1 MKKTE
6 IFAAL
11 EQIAQHRIL
20 ILDGAMGT
28 MIQKKRLSEADFRGK
43 LFTDHPVALK
53 GNNDVLCLTQ
63 PELILDIHR
72 AYLAAGADI
81 IETNT
86 FNSTAVSQ
94 ADYRLEAWAE
104 RIAEAGARLAR
115 QACDEVMTREP
126 GRRCFA
132 AGSIGPTAVSLS
144 IAPDAQDPSK
154 RALTFDQLA
163 AAYETCVQGLVN
175 GGVDIL
181 LIETVYDTLNAKA
194 AVWAINQVFSTL
206 GHKLPL
212 MISGTIA
219 DASGRILSGQTAR
232 AFLHSIRHVKPFSVG
247 FNCSMGAESLL
258 PFVDEIAVEADC
270 AISLHPNA
278 GMPNEL
284 GEYDDSPHN
293 MAQVLA
299 EFARSSERPGKH
311 GANIIG
317 GCCGTTPEHIRAIAE
332 AVRGIKPRRFSRHH
346 GSSDDSAKSS
356 HLQFDLEHKPVQVL
370 AGLEPLEISAE
381 TLFVNIGERTNV
393 AGSRAFARVIREGK
407 LDEALA
413 VARSQIE
420 AGAQII
426 DVNLDDP
433 LIDAVDMMGK
443 FLNLIAAEPDIA
455 RVPMMIDS
463 SRWDVLLEGLKHL
476 QGKGIINSI
485 SLKDGETAFLERA
498 GIARALGAAVLVMA
512 MDERGQAE
520 TFERKIEVCKR
531 SYRLLVEKAGLPP
544 QDIILDPNIFAI
556 GTGIEEH
563 RSHAVDYIKAVA
575 WIKANL
581 PGALVSGGVSN
592 LSFAFRGN
600 EGLRAAMHAVFLYHA
615 RTAGMDMGIVNPAQ
629 LVVYEE
635 IPANLRER
643 LEDLVLNRR
652 PDATERL
659 IEVAS
664 LYSGIESGGAET
676 DQTLL
681 SAEERVIHALVS
693 GTFKTLTEDI
703 EALRTHYPRALSVI
717 EGPLMKGMNTVGML
731 FGQGKMFLPQVVKS
745 ARIMKEAV
753 RVLEPYIE
761 AEKKSTEKAGGRG
774 RILLATVKG
783 DVHDIGKNIVSLILS
798 CNGYEVIDLGVM
810 VSSEHIVQSALAHNA
825 DAVGL
830 SGLISPSL
838 EEMARVAELMELHK
852 MKIPLLIGGA
862 TTNPLHTALKIAPLY
877 SGPVIHIQDASRAP
891 GVVEILFSPDR
902 CTDFYSHIQRE
913 QEKMRIRYAKAQE
926 KKELVSIEEA
936 RRLNEA
942 RRVLKMS
949 SLYTRVPLIIPVKP
963 GPETLRFGVLELV
976 PDIDWTIFLH
986 CWGLSGTYP
995 DILEDPVK
1003 GAEAQ
1008 RLLAD
1013 ARYMLARAA
1022 DTNCLTVT
1030 CRYGIFPAGRSGD
1043 DILIYSDTSRTQKP
1057 ARLVCLRQQRRNTE
1071 ATYVSLA
1078 DFIRAVD
1085 DPEPDWIGAFAINA
1099 GASLDHSETRT
1110 MLGIEQNPYLNFL
1123 AESLVNALA
1132 EAASSRLFTLVREEL
1147 WGFGVTGAAGI
1158 RPAPGYPSCPD
1169 HRDKAL
1175 IFSLLHAET
1184 ELSLHLTE
1192 SFMMT
1197 PSSAVCGWYFASPEA
1212 QYFSVGRIGR
1222 DQLSDYAQRRG
1233 ESMEEAAQWLMGNL
1247 DD

>member
-1 MKKTE
+1 MGEINMKKTE
-6 IFAAL
+6 IFTAL
-11 EQIAQHRIL
+11 EQIAERRIL

-28 MIQKKRLSEADFRGK
+28 MIQKQRLTEADFRGS
-43 LFTDHPVALK
+43 LFADHPAALK
-53 GNNDVLCLTQ
+53 GDNDVLCLTQ
-63 PELILDIHR
+63 PQVILGIHR
-72 AYLAAGADI
+72 AYLEAGADI

-94 ADYRLEAWAE
+94 ADYRLEAWAG

-115 QACDEVMTREP
+115 QACDEAMAREP

-144 IAPDAQDPSK
+144 IAPDAQDPGK

-163 AAYETCVQGLVN
+163 AAYETCVLGLVK

-194 AVWAINQVFSTL
+194 AVWAARQVFSTL
-206 GHKLPL
+206 GRELPV

-232 AFLHSIRHVKPFSVG
+232 AFLHSIRHANPFSLG
-247 FNCSMGAESLL
+247 FNCSLGAESLL
-258 PFVDEIAVEADC
+258 PFVDEIAAEADC

-284 GEYDDSPHN
+284 GEYDDSPEN
-293 MAQVLA
+293 MARVLA
-299 EFARSSERPGKH
+299 EFARKSEKPGKQ

-332 AVRGIKPRRFSRHH
+332 ALRGIKPRRYSRQA
-346 GSSDDSAKSS
+346 GASDQSAESG
-356 HLQFDLEHKPVQVL
+356 LQQFDLERKPVQVL

-393 AGSRAFARVIREGK
+393 AGSRAFARLIREGK
-407 LDEALA
+407 LGEALA

-426 DVNLDDP
+426 DINLDDP
-433 LIDAVDMMGK
+433 LIDAADMMGR

-455 RVPMMIDS
+455 RVPVMVDS
-463 SRWDVLLEGLKHL
+463 SRWEVLLEGLKHL

-485 SLKDGETAFLERA
+485 SLKDGEAAFLERA

-512 MDERGQAE
+512 MDETGQAE
-520 TFERKIEVCKR
+520 TLARKIAVCER

-563 RSHAVDYIKAVA
+563 RSHAVDYIEAAA
-575 WIKANL
+575 WIKRNL

-615 RTAGMDMGIVNPAQ
+615 RAAGMDMGIVNPAQ

-652 PDATERL
+652 PDAAERL
-659 IEVAS
+659 IEVAPRF
-664 LYSGIESGGAET
+664 SGIESGRAEP
-676 DQTLL
+676 DRAPL

-693 GTFKTLTEDI
+693 GTSETLAEDV

-717 EGPLMKGMNTVGML
+717 EGPLMQGMNKVGTL

-745 ARIMKEAV
+745 ARIMQAAV
-753 RVLEPYIE
+753 RVLQPYIE
-761 AEKKSTEKAGGRG
+761 AEKTGTEKAGGRG

-798 CNGYEVIDLGVM
+798 CNGYEVVDLGVM
-810 VSSEHIVQSALAHNA
+810 VSSEQIVEAAFAQKV

-838 EEMARVAELMELHK
+838 EEMSRVAALMESRK
-852 MKIPLLIGGA
+852 MRIPLLIGGA
-862 TTNPLHTALKIAPLY
+862 TTNPLHTALRIAPLY

-891 GVVEILFSPDR
+891 GVVETLFSQER
-902 CTDFYSHIQRE
+902 FAAFCAQIQHE
-913 QEKMRIRYAKAQE
+913 QEQLRIRYAQE
-926 KKELVSIEEA
+926 RGKKEYVSIEEA
-936 RRLNEA
+936 RRLSEA
-942 RRVLKMS
+942 SAHRRDA
-949 SLYTRVPLIIPVKP
+949 TPLAPRKP
-963 GPETLRFGVLELV
+963 GPETLTFSVLELV
-976 PDIDWTIFLH
+976 PDLDWTIFFH
-986 CWGLSGTYP
+986 AWGLSGTYP
-995 DILEDPVK
+995 DLLDDPAK
-1003 GAEAQ
+1003 GPEAQ

-1013 ARYMLARAA
+1013 ARKMLARAA
-1022 DTNCLTVT
+1022 DAGCLAVT
-1030 CRYGIFPAGRSGD
+1030 CRYGIFPAGRAGD
-1043 DILIYSDTSRTQKP
+1043 DILIYRDASRTREP
-1057 ARLVCLRQQRRNTE
+1057 VRLACLRQQRRTSNT
-1071 ATYVSLA
+1071 AYLSLA
-1078 DFIRAVD
+1078 DFIRPLDEAQT
-1085 DPEPDWIGAFAINA
+1085 DWIGAFAINA
-1099 GASLDHSETRT
+1099 GASLSLGTTRT
-1110 MLGIEQNPYLNFL
+1110 ALGIDEDSYSAFL
-1123 AESLVNALA
+1123 AESLANALA
-1132 EAASSRLFTLVREEL
+1132 EAASKRLFSLVRNER
-1147 WGFGVTGAAGI
+1147 WGFGAAGAEGI
-1158 RPAPGYPSCPD
+1158 RPAPGYPTCPD

-1175 IFSLLHAET
+1175 IFSLLNAEA
-1184 ELSLHLTE
+1184 ELGLHLTE

-1197 PSSAVCGWYFASPEA
+1197 PSAAVCGWYFASPEA
-1212 QYFSVGRIGR
+1212 HYFSVGKIGR
-1222 DQLSDYAQRRG
+1222 DQLEDYARRRG
-1233 ESMEEAAQWLMGNL
+1233 ESAEETAQWLAGNL

>member
-1 MKKTE
+1 MNIKKTE

-11 EQIAQHRIL
+11 EQIAERRIL

-28 MIQKKRLSEADFRGK
+28 MIQKQHLTEADFRGS
-43 LFTDHPVALK
+43 LFADHPVALK

-63 PELILDIHR
+63 PQVILGIHR
-72 AYLAAGADI
+72 AYLEAGADI

-86 FNSTAVSQ
+86 FNSTSVSQ
-94 ADYRLEAWAE
+94 ADYRLEAWAG
-104 RIAEAGARLAR
+104 RMAEAGARLAR
-115 QACDEVMTREP
+115 QACDEAMAREP

-144 IAPDAQDPSK
+144 IAPDAQDPGK

-163 AAYETCVQGLVN
+163 AAYETCVLGLVK

-181 LIETVYDTLNAKA
+181 LVETVYDTLNAKA
-194 AVWAINQVFSTL
+194 AVWAIRQVFSTV
-206 GHKLPL
+206 GQELPV

-232 AFLHSIRHVKPFSVG
+232 AFLHSIVHANPFSIG
-247 FNCSMGAESLL
+247 FNCSLGAESLL
-258 PFVDEIAVEADC
+258 PFVDEIAAEADC

-284 GEYDDSPHN
+284 GEYDDSPEN
-293 MAQVLA
+293 MARVLA
-299 EFARSSERPGKH
+299 AFARGSERPGNH

-332 AVRGIKPRRFSRHH
+332 ALRGIKPRRYTRS
-346 GSSDDSAKSS
+346 K
-356 HLQFDLEHKPVQVL
+356 FDPGHKPVQVL

-393 AGSRAFARVIREGK
+393 AGSRAFARLIREGK
-407 LDEALA
+407 LGEALA

-426 DVNLDDP
+426 DINLDDP
-433 LIDAVDMMGK
+433 LIDAADMMGR

-455 RVPMMIDS
+455 RVPVMVDS
-463 SRWDVLLEGLKHL
+463 SRWEVLLEGLKHL

-485 SLKDGETAFLERA
+485 SLKDGEAAFLERA
-498 GIARALGAAVLVMA
+498 GIARELGAAVLVMA
-512 MDERGQAE
+512 MDEAGQAE
-520 TFERKIEVCKR
+520 TLARKIAVCER

-563 RSHAVDYIKAVA
+563 RSHAVDYIEAIT
-575 WIKANL
+575 WIKRSL
-581 PGALVSGGVSN
+581 PGVLVSGGVSN

-615 RTAGMDMGIVNPAQ
+615 RAAGMDMGIVNPAQ

-664 LYSGIESGGAET
+664 HFSGIESGRAET
-676 DQTLL
+676 DQAPL
-681 SAEERVIHALVS
+681 SVEERVIHALVS
-693 GTFKTLTEDI
+693 GTSETLAEDV
-703 EALRTHYPRALSVI
+703 EALRRQYPRALSVI
-717 EGPLMKGMNTVGML
+717 EGPLMKGMNKVGTL

-745 ARIMKEAV
+745 ARMMKEAV
-753 RVLEPYIE
+753 RVLQPYIE
-761 AEKKSTEKAGGRG
+761 AEKTGTEKAGGRG

-798 CNGYEVIDLGVM
+798 CNGYEVVDLGVM
-810 VSSEHIVQSALAHNA
+810 VSSEQIVEAALANKV

-838 EEMARVAELMELHK
+838 EEMSRVAALMESHK
-852 MKIPLLIGGA
+852 MRIPLLIGGA
-862 TTNPLHTALKIAPLY
+862 TTNPLHTALRIAPLY

-891 GVVEILFSPDR
+891 GVVETLFSQER
-902 CTDFYSHIQRE
+902 FAAFCAQVRRE
-913 QEKMRIRYAKAQE
+913 QEQLRIRYAQE
-926 KKELVSIEEA
+926 RGKKEYVSIEEA
-936 RRLNEA
+936 RRLNKA
-942 RRVLKMS
+942 SAPRLAA
-949 SLYTRVPLIIPVKP
+949 TPLAPRNP
-963 GPETLRFGVLELV
+963 GPETLTFGVLELV
-976 PDIDWTIFLH
+976 PDLDWTIFFH
-986 CWGLSGTYP
+986 AWGLSGTYP
-995 DILEDPVK
+995 DLLQDPAK

-1013 ARYMLARAA
+1013 ARKMLARAA
-1022 DTNCLTVT
+1022 DADCLAVT

-1043 DILIYSDTSRTQKP
+1043 DILICRDASRTREP
-1057 ARLVCLRQQRRNTE
+1057 IRLACLRQQRRTSN
-1071 ATYVSLA
+1071 AAYQSLA
-1078 DFIRAVD
+1078 DFIRPAD
-1085 DPEPDWIGAFAINA
+1085 DAQNDWIGAFAINA
-1099 GASLDHSETRT
+1099 GASLSLGTTRT
-1110 MLGIEQNPYLNFL
+1110 ALGIEQDSYSAFL
-1123 AESLVNALA
+1123 AESLANALA
-1132 EAASSRLFTLVREEL
+1132 ETASKRLFMLVRDHF
-1147 WGFGVTGAAGI
+1147 WGFGAAGAEGI
-1158 RPAPGYPSCPD
+1158 RPAPGYPTCPD
-1169 HRDKAL
+1169 HRDKVL
-1175 IFSLLHAET
+1175 IFSLLNAEA
-1184 ELSLHLTE
+1184 ELGLHLTE

-1197 PSSAVCGWYFASPEA
+1197 PSAAVCGWYLASPEA
-1212 QYFSVGRIGR
+1212 HYFSVGKIGR
-1222 DQLSDYAQRRG
+1222 DQLKDYAQRRG
-1233 ESMEEAAQWLMGNL
+1233 ESAEEAAKWLAGNL

>member
-11 EQIAQHRIL
+11 EQIAERRIL

-28 MIQKKRLSEADFRGK
+28 MIQKKRLTEADFRGS
-43 LFTDHPVALK
+43 LFADHPVALK
-53 GNNDVLCLTQ
+53 GNNDILCLTQ
-63 PELILDIHR
+63 PQVILDIHR
-72 AYLAAGADI
+72 AYLEAGADI

-86 FNSTAVSQ
+86 FNSTSVSQ
-94 ADYRLEAWAE
+94 ADYRLEAWAG
-104 RIAEAGARLAR
+104 RMAEAGARLAR
-115 QACDEVMTREP
+115 QACDEAMAKEP

-144 IAPDAQDPSK
+144 IAPDAQDPGK

-163 AAYETCVQGLVN
+163 AAYETCVLGLVK

-181 LIETVYDTLNAKA
+181 LVETVYDTLNAKA
-194 AVWAINQVFSTL
+194 AVWAIRQVFSTV
-206 GHKLPL
+206 GQELPV

-232 AFLHSIRHVKPFSVG
+232 AFLYSIVHANPFSIG
-247 FNCSMGAESLL
+247 FNCSLGAESLL
-258 PFVDEIAVEADC
+258 PFVDEIAAEADC

-284 GEYDDSPHN
+284 GEYDDSPEN
-293 MAQVLA
+293 MARVLA
-299 EFARSSERPGKH
+299 AFARGSERPGNH

-332 AVRGIKPRRFSRHH
+332 ALRGIKPRRYNRSKVDP
-346 GSSDDSAKSS
+346 G
-356 HLQFDLEHKPVQVL
+356 HKPVQVL

-393 AGSRAFARVIREGK
+393 AGSRAFARLIREGK
-407 LDEALA
+407 LGEALA

-426 DVNLDDP
+426 DINLDDP
-433 LIDAVDMMGK
+433 LIDAADMMGR

-455 RVPMMIDS
+455 RVPVMVDS
-463 SRWDVLLEGLKHL
+463 SRWEVLLEGLKHL

-485 SLKDGETAFLERA
+485 SLKDGEAAFLERA
-498 GIARALGAAVLVMA
+498 GIARELGAAVLVMA
-512 MDERGQAE
+512 MDEAGQAE
-520 TFERKIEVCKR
+520 TLARKIAVCER

-563 RSHAVDYIKAVA
+563 RSHAVDYIEAIA
-575 WIKANL
+575 WIKRNL

-615 RTAGMDMGIVNPAQ
+615 RAAGMDMGIVNPAQ
-629 LVVYEE
+629 LIVYEE

-664 LYSGIESGGAET
+664 HFSGIESGRAET
-676 DQTLL
+676 DQAPL

-693 GTFKTLTEDI
+693 GTSETLAEDV
-703 EALRTHYPRALSVI
+703 EALRRQYPRALSVI
-717 EGPLMKGMNTVGML
+717 EGPLMKGMNKVGTL

-745 ARIMKEAV
+745 ARMMKEAV
-753 RVLEPYIE
+753 RVLQPYIE
-761 AEKKSTEKAGGRG
+761 AEKTGTEKAGGRG

-798 CNGYEVIDLGVM
+798 CNGYEVVDLGVM
-810 VSSEHIVQSALAHNA
+810 VSSEQIVEAALANKV

-838 EEMARVAELMELHK
+838 EEMSRVAALMESHK
-852 MKIPLLIGGA
+852 MRIPLLIGGA
-862 TTNPLHTALKIAPLY
+862 TTNPLHTALRIAPLY

-891 GVVEILFSPDR
+891 GVVETLFSQER
-902 CTDFYSHIQRE
+902 FAAFCAQVQRE
-913 QEKMRIRYAKAQE
+913 QEQLRIRYAQE
-926 KKELVSIEEA
+926 RGKKEYVSIEEA
-936 RRLNEA
+936 RRLNKASAPRLAE
-942 RRVLKMS
+942 K
-949 SLYTRVPLIIPVKP
+949 PLAPRNP
-963 GPETLRFGVLELV
+963 GPETLTFGVLELV
-976 PDIDWTIFLH
+976 PDLDWTIFFH
-986 CWGLSGTYP
+986 AWGLSGTYP
-995 DILEDPVK
+995 DLLQDPAK
-1003 GAEAQ
+1003 GPEAQ

-1013 ARYMLARAA
+1013 ARKMLARAA
-1022 DTNCLTVT
+1022 DAGCLAVT

-1043 DILIYSDTSRTQKP
+1043 DILIYRDASWTREP
-1057 ARLVCLRQQRRNTE
+1057 VRFACLRQQRRTSN
-1071 ATYVSLA
+1071 AAYQSLA
-1078 DFIRAVD
+1078 DFIRPAD
-1085 DPEPDWIGAFAINA
+1085 DAQTDWIGAFAINA
-1099 GASLDHSETRT
+1099 GASLSLGTTRT
-1110 MLGIEQNPYLNFL
+1110 ALGIEQDSYSAFL
-1123 AESLVNALA
+1123 AESLANALA
-1132 EAASSRLFTLVREEL
+1132 ETASKRLFMLVRDHF
-1147 WGFGVTGAAGI
+1147 WGFGAAGAEGI
-1158 RPAPGYPSCPD
+1158 RPAPGYPTCPD

-1175 IFSLLHAET
+1175 IFSLLNAEA
-1184 ELSLHLTE
+1184 ELGLHLTE

-1197 PSSAVCGWYFASPEA
+1197 PSAAVCGWYFASPEA
-1212 QYFSVGRIGR
+1212 HYFSVSKIGR
-1222 DQLSDYAQRRG
+1222 DQLEDYAQRRG
-1233 ESMEEAAQWLMGNL
+1233 ESAEEAAKWLAGNL